1 MRKLKESPVLRLVL
15 LVLASVSI
23 AFTISVGTQAIAMA
37 SWGAF
42 HDQTSYLRSMT
53 DYMAWSLADAE
64 WAYANRYWFLYGACG
79 LLVFSLLLVF
89 LLISS
94 CGHKKG
100 EEGIVLRWQD
110 RIPFDLYGFAAAC
123 LETAFACLMIAGM
136 EYSWSPQS
144 LIGLMGFASI
154 PLTFAGLHA
163 LVSIANRL
171 KAGKWWRNTLIFKC
185 CAWLAGL
192 VKRCIFGVNQ
202 TGSSALGA
210 AADFLQTLPLVW
222 KVLAAVGVVFLANL
236 FFAMN
241 VFGYGGG
248 RGIMLLLWV
257 LFDGVVVVMLTRILK
272 QLLILK
278 DGAERIAGGDMD
290 FQIDTEGM
298 PSEMKAHGET
308 LNSISSGLSK
318 AVEQRMKSERMKTE
332 LITNVSHDIKTPL
345 TSIINYVDL
354 LQKEI
359 RGENRGQTVEE
370 YLGVLSRQSSRLK
383 RLIENLVEASKA
395 STGNIAV
402 NLQRLDI
409 CEFMQQVTAEY
420 MDRLAECQLRPV
432 VSLPEGELYVMAD
445 GRLLWRVFDNL
456 LNNICKYALAGTR
469 VYIDV
474 HRQENEVQIVFK
486 NISRECLNIDA
497 DELMERFV
505 RGDSSRNT
513 EGSGLGLSIAQSL
526 TQSQKGTFQLFVDGD
541 LFKAV
546 VCFRAAE
553 GEV

>member
-192 VKRCIFGVNQ
+192 VKRTRFGVF
-202 TGSSALGA
+202 TGTLIGCLARFLVHYVVGATIWAAYMPEEFFGLPMHSPWIYSALYNIVYMGPNI
-210 AADFLQTLPLVW
+210 LLTLLV
-222 KVLAAVGVVFLANL
+222 
-236 FFAMN
+236 FA
-241 VFGYGGG
+241 
-248 RGIMLLLWV
+248 LLYKPMEKY
-257 LFDGVVVVMLTRILK
+257 FTAR
-272 QLLILK
+272 
-278 DGAERIAGGDMD
+278 
-290 FQIDTEGM
+290 
-298 PSEMKAHGET
+298 
-308 LNSISSGLSK
+308 
-318 AVEQRMKSERMKTE
+318 
-332 LITNVSHDIKTPL
+332 
-345 TSIINYVDL
+345 DL
-354 LQKEI
+354 
-359 RGENRGQTVEE
+359 V
-370 YLGVLSRQSSRLK
+370 
-383 RLIENLVEASKA
+383 
-395 STGNIAV
+395 
-402 NLQRLDI
+402 
-409 CEFMQQVTAEY
+409 
-420 MDRLAECQLRPV
+420 
-432 VSLPEGELYVMAD
+432 
-445 GRLLWRVFDNL
+445 
-456 LNNICKYALAGTR
+456 
-469 VYIDV
+469 
-474 HRQENEVQIVFK
+474 
-486 NISRECLNIDA
+486 
-497 DELMERFV
+497 
-505 RGDSSRNT
+505 
-513 EGSGLGLSIAQSL
+513 
-526 TQSQKGTFQLFVDGD
+526 
-541 LFKAV
+541 
-546 VCFRAAE
+546 
-553 GEV
+553 